1 MDGSR
6 GYAIH
11 STLLHSRALCSAFHV
26 LLFVAARNGIKVSEA
41 KEDPALI
48 SLNSQLHAF
57 HFSLTPATKSLSQ
70 MIEEQLEKHW
80 EGFE

>member
-11 STLLHSRALCSAFHV
+11 STLLHSRALGSAFYV

-57 HFSLTPATKSLSQ
+57 HISLTPATKSLSQ

-80 EGFE
+80 KGFE